1 MQASSTGRFLLAML
15 FLTFLVGFRGFQS
28 FATKVA
34 KTNSEERG
42 NVGLATIPV
51 HVYKENDG
59 LEKPG
64 TTESWVF
71 NVLVK
76 ENGNQALEP
85 QSATIEFFSHG
96 NRIKTEQLSS
106 AALDAIRG
114 ITFKS
119 TAPGEF
125 SAKAFSDQDEAF
137 DFRHKFSEPVALAI
151 DRLVY
156 SLKLTTPGGK
166 EIERSLDIP
175 VSVYLQ
181 KNKLLFPMKGDF
193 IVVNG
198 NVTDEGH
205 QEWSQQFAYDIAG
218 LGPHLELIKTNGET
232 IEDFYG
238 WGREVLAPADGVVT
252 YSRSDVSD
260 NTRLGVI
267 DIDLLK
273 KLPDPMWAVGGNCV
287 VIDHGNSEFSFL
299 AHMQKGSVRVKA
311 GDRVKQGQVIGLLG
325 SSGRAQAPHLHY
337 HLMAGSI
344 LFRSDGLPSQFENL
358 EVPTPKRGLYLHAN

>member
-1 MQASSTGRFLLAML
+1 MRVSPTGRFLLATL
-15 FLTFLVGFRGFQS
+15 FLTVLFAFAGFQS

-34 KTNSEERG
+34 KANSEELDKVR
-42 NVGLATIPV
+42 LATIPL
-51 HVYKENDG
+51 HVYKQNDG
-59 LEKPG
+59 LEKTG
-64 TTESWVF
+64 TTESWIF

-76 ENGNQALEP
+76 EDGNQALEP
-85 QSATIEFFSHG
+85 QSATIEFFSRG

-106 AALDAIRG
+106 AALNAIRG
-114 ITFKS
+114 ITFKG

-156 SLKLTTPGGK
+156 SLKLTTPSGK
-166 EIERSLDIP
+166 EIERSLEIP

-181 KNKLLFPMKGDF
+181 KTKLLFPMKGDF
-193 IVVNG
+193 IVENG

-205 QEWSQQFAYDIAG
+205 QEWSQHFAYDIAG
-218 LGPHLELIKTNGET
+218 LGPHLELIKTNGQT

-252 YSRSDVSD
+252 YSRSDVPD
-260 NTRLGVI
+260 NSRLGVI
-267 DIDLLK
+267 DIDMLK
-273 KLPDPMWAVGGNCV
+273 KLPEPMWAVGGNCV
-287 VIDHGNSEFSFL
+287 VIDHGSSEFSFL
-299 AHMQKGSVRVKA
+299 AHMQEGSVRIKA

-344 LFRSDGLPSQFENL
+344 LFRTDGLPSHFDNL
-358 EVPTPKRGLYLHAN
+358 EVPTPKRGSYLEAK